1 MIVNK
6 DFESCGW
13 GQFVTIE
20 QPSDDLKQKNRA
32 PIYQRQK
39 YIPNLEN
46 VNETDERDDLI
57 NDDNDNKKSPSST
70 CGFGVVVECSTYFGL
85 LCLSVMCL
93 PYLYSIVNKK

>member
-1 MIVNK
+1 MNINK
-6 DFESCGW
+6 DFELCGW
-13 GQFVTIE
+13 GQFVAIE

-46 VNETDERDDLI
+46 VNETDERDDLL
-57 NDDNDNKKSPSST
+57 NDDDNKKSQSRT
-70 CGFGVVVECSTYFGL
+70 CGFDVVMECSAYFGL

-93 PYLYSIVNKK
+93 PYLFSRK